1 MTGKFDINPKALDTF
16 GSSTQ
21 DVSDAYLLWV
31 LSATDGFGYDELQKE
46 FENLLRISHQTNDP
60 YILSL
65 YSASLHNVGKT
76 EDALDISKRVSSS

>member
-1 MTGKFDINPKALDTF
+1 MKKVVDFVDDSALERNTQWLLSRRGIDGSFLTGKFDINPKALDTF

-46 FENLLRISHQTNDP
+46 F
-60 YILSL
+60 
-65 YSASLHNVGKT
+65 
-76 EDALDISKRVSSS
+76 